1 LKDTSATRHPAKRVV
16 HLTCVHPPKDVRI
29 FCKECQ
35 SLSQAGYQ
43 VTLVAPG
50 IASENTGGVSIEG
63 AGTYGSRM
71 RRMSA
76 GAWRV
81 YRLGMAADGEIYHF
95 HDPELYWVGWLLKL
109 RGKRVIYDA
118 HEDIS
123 ASVMTKPWIPPFVR
137 VVISQAVRLL
147 EGLTVRIVDR
157 VIAATPKIAERFPR
171 GKTALVQNYPI
182 ASEYVGAN
190 EFPYAERPNR
200 IAYVGVISR
209 LRGAV
214 EMVQAVAQLPG
225 ELGAVLDLAGTFSPP
240 SFRSVLESAPR
251 RECVVEHG
259 QLSRT
264 EVRRVLAQARVGLVL
279 FHPAPNHVD
288 AQPNKLFEYMGA
300 GIPVLASAFPGW
312 IRILERHKCGI
323 AVDPAD
329 AKAIAAAIQWLLE
342 HGDEAARMG
351 ERGRAA
357 MLEMYN
363 WSSEER
369 VLVDLYEGLAVRLV
383 APHIQK

>member
-1 LKDTSATRHPAKRVV
+1 MKNTGATRSPAKRVV

-29 FCKECQ
+29 FGKECQ
-35 SLSQAGYQ
+35 SLSRAGYQ

-50 IASENTGGVSIEG
+50 SASENAGGVSIEG

-71 RRMSA
+71 RRMSV

-137 VVISQAVRLL
+137 AVTSQAVRLL

-182 ASEYVGAN
+182 ASEFAGSD
-190 EFPYAERPNR
+190 EPPYADRPNR
-200 IAYVGVISR
+200 IAYIGVISR

-214 EMVQAVAQLPG
+214 EMVQAVSQLPAA
-225 ELGAVLDLAGTFSPP
+225 LGAVLDLAGTFSPP
-240 SFRSVLESAPR
+240 AFRAELHSMPR
-251 RECVVEHG
+251 LGCVVAHG
-259 QLSRT
+259 QLPRN
-264 EVRRVLAQARVGLVL
+264 EVGRILAQARVGLVL
-279 FHPAPNHVD
+279 FHPAPNHID
-288 AQPNKLFEYMGA
+288 AQPNKLFEYMRA
-300 GIPVLASAFPGW
+300 GIPVVASAFPGW
-312 IRILERHKCGI
+312 IRILEQHRCGI
-323 AVDPAD
+323 AVDPED
-329 AKAIAAAIQWLLE
+329 AGAIAAAIQWLLE

-351 ERGRAA
+351 ERGRLA
-357 MLEMYN
+357 MLKMYN
-363 WSSEER
+363 WSTEER
-369 VLVDLYEGLAVRLV
+369 ALVDLYEGLAVR
-383 APHIQK
+383 